1 MLKRIQTL
9 ICCAFFA
16 SLLFTSCDKKTVDP
30 PTSKTKTE
38 LLTTGTWKFS
48 TATVGGADASSA
60 IEACKKD
67 NILTFVSNGTGSLD
81 EGTTKCNSGDAQ
93 TNPFTWAFQS
103 NETVI
108 YVSTTLFTGGSNT
121 FNVVSITET
130 QLVVSQNVTIAPGIT
145 QNAVVTF
152 IH

>member
-1 MLKRIQTL
+1 MIKRIQTL
-9 ICCAFFA
+9 ICCAVFT
-16 SLLFTSCDKKTVDP
+16 SLLFTSCDKKDDDTT
-30 PTSKTKTE
+30 TSKTKTE
-38 LLTTGTWKFS
+38 LLSTGTWRFS
-48 TATVGGADASSA
+48 GATVAGADASA
-60 IEACKKD
+60 YLQACQKD

-81 EGTTKCNSGDAQ
+81 EGSAKCNSGDAQ

-121 FNVVSITET
+121 FNLVSLTET
-130 QLVVSQNVTIAPGIT
+130 QLIVSQNVTIAGST